1 MSQLLARASLGL
13 RRDTSRSLH
22 CFGGSAFIG
31 HSLGGSSTHGVVPPT
46 LLHMS
51 CIECDFTVT
60 NIVARRS
67 RKGRKGGSSGVMP
80 DIALRRW
87 AARFGVTFNVST
99 ATCVLRSCNGVLWR
113 RRVGGLS
120 GGRSNE
126 DGGLGCICLLRCL
139 GQCGLG
145 VLLRQF
151 RRGRLS
157 CLLLLMDGEMVM
169 LVGEALMTH
178 LLLGKLLLMMMLLLL
193 LLLLLVL
200 KMLLQEMLL

>member
-51 CIECDFTVT
+51 SIECDFTVT
-60 NIVARRS
+60 NIAARRS

-113 RRVGGLS
+113 RRVGGLG

-126 DGGLGCICLLRCL
+126 DGGLGCICLLR
-139 GQCGLG
+139 
-145 VLLRQF
+145 LLRQF